1 MRWQHTTSQLMGI
14 GFGKCDS
21 YLYQNREG
29 GFETHG
35 EHNRHKWKLY
45 CQSIWLYRCWTV
57 ARNITFKGLLVVD
70 GRSISSTNLRSHCLP
85 PVFSGSPRSTR
96 TDSTHGKTTPMSGL
110 KIIIALR

>member
-1 MRWQHTTSQLMGI
+1 MWWQHTTSQLMGI

-57 ARNITFKGLLVVD
+57 ARNVTFKGLLVVD
-70 GRSISSTNLRSHCLP
+70 GRSISSTNFRSHCLLR
-85 PVFSGSPRSTR
+85 SPQ
-96 TDSTHGKTTPMSGL
+96 G
-110 KIIIALR
+110 ALDQLEPTLPTAKPHPRLV